1 MSCARSGGG
10 VISRAKVRSVQ
21 LTMVKKN
28 LSNTYKTSHNYIM
41 KKKKL
46 FFSNRIVVC
55 SDREENIV
63 LYFQSCCVP
72 GG

>member
-28 LSNTYKTSHNYIM
+28 LQDID

-46 FFSNRIVVC
+46 FS
-55 SDREENIV
+55 
-63 LYFQSCCVP
+63 
-72 GG
+72 